1 MVYESCKD
9 LVRRAV
15 SNKVLRDE
23 VFNFTINSKYDGYQ
37 CGPASIIYRF
47 NPTTVGGGGGQIDT
61 PSGLS
66 FSITFERLFV

>member
-23 VFNFTINSKYDGYQ
+23 VFNFTVNSKYDGCQ

-47 NPTTVGGGGGQIDT
+47 KKKIPLVLVLAHKQELVLKN
-61 PSGLS
+61 SNY
-66 FSITFERLFV
+66 

>member
-47 NPTTVGGGGGQIDT
+47 NPTTVGEGQID
-61 PSGLS
+61 PPPGLS
-66 FSITFERLFV
+66 FSITFGRLFV

>member
-47 NPTTVGGGGGQIDT
+47 KKKIRWYLYLHVNK
-61 PSGLS
+61 S
-66 FSITFERLFV
+66 